1 MTTSL
6 TQLQHFSGSLSA
18 TRDGA
23 TEQSAVLASCDP
35 RTPDTLS
42 VHLATMW
49 TTTTLS
55 LPELER
61 LLRLPARRVVVS
73 GEPGRGAVYLAS
85 EDARRLLDWL
95 HRVDVE
101 RTHPPRNLEN

>member
-6 TQLQHFSGSLSA
+6 TQLQHFSGPLAAS
-18 TRDGA
+18 RDGIA
-23 TEQSAVLASCDP
+23 EQSAVLASCDP
-35 RTPDTLS
+35 RTPDTLT

-61 LLRLPARRVVVS
+61 LLRLPSRRVVVS
-73 GEPGRGAVYLAS
+73 GEPGRGAVYLPT
-85 EDARRLLDWL
+85 EHARRLCDWL
-95 HRVDVE
+95 RRVDAE
-101 RTHPPRNLEN
+101 RTHPPRNRLT